1 MCLVI
6 AQIQVMAFM
15 TVFSVHPEAL
25 IRRQHIYT
33 IATVMYTSCYKH
45 AIIQIIHAR
54 DSLTYIQ
61 WSSTCWEGGTEI
73 LSLLVCLTPVEGTF
87 VVTHDSGSD

>member
-15 TVFSVHPEAL
+15 NVFSVHPEAL

-33 IATVMYTSCYKH
+33 IATVMHTPCYKY
-45 AIIQIIHAR
+45 AITQIIHAR
-54 DSLTYIQ
+54 DSLTYIHYIIMVIYMLGR
-61 WSSTCWEGGTEI
+61 WNRDPFTSSMYDTSRRYLCSY
-73 LSLLVCLTPVEGTF
+73 L
-87 VVTHDSGSD
+87 